1 MSKENVNLVKGMYD
15 AFARGDVGS
24 VLAAFDPSI
33 NWNEAENFPYA
44 DRNPYVGPT
53 AVAEGLF
60 ARLVGEWEYWRLT
73 INEFLDA
80 GDAVVAMGRYHA
92 VNKATGKK
100 IDAQFAHVWWVKEGK
115 AVRFQQFADT
125 YQVRAAVESE

>member
-1 MSKENVNLVKGMYD
+1 MSQKNVDLVKGLYD
-15 AFARGDVGS
+15 SFARGDVGS
-24 VLAAFDPSI
+24 VLATMDPGI
-33 NWNEAENFPYA
+33 QWNEAEHFPYA

-60 ARLVGEWEYWRLT
+60 ARLVGEWEYWRLA
-73 INEFLDA
+73 IEEFLDA

-92 VNKATGKK
+92 LNKKTGKK
-100 IDAQFAHVWWVKEGK
+100 IDAQFVHVWWLKNGK

-125 YQVRAAVESE
+125 YQVRSAVQPQ